1 MNREFPGVRG
11 RRVPG
16 RHRTVTHAE
25 RDGLGPGP
33 NVSIIRE
40 GHWGIHPT
48 EIRAA
53 FARGGT
59 FGSPRHSIR
68 SQVDEEITVNR
79 QKNCDNVCKH
89 CRSF

>member
-16 RHRTVTHAE
+16 RHRTVTRVE

-33 NVSIIRE
+33 HVSIIRE
-40 GHWGIHPT
+40 GHRGRTSH
-48 EIRAA
+48 RNSRRL
-53 FARGGT
+53 RGGT

-68 SQVDEEITVNR
+68 KQVDEVISVNR
-79 QKNCDNVCKH
+79 QKTATTLANIVAV
-89 CRSF
+89 SS

>member
-25 RDGLGPGP
+25 RDGPGPGP

-40 GHWGIHPT
+40 GYWGIHPT

-53 FARGGT
+53 FAVAHLAVPATRLE
-59 FGSPRHSIR
+59 SR
-68 SQVDEEITVNR
+68 
-79 QKNCDNVCKH
+79 
-89 CRSF
+89 